1 MIGDRLLRVA
11 HHAFVILLV
20 VASAIVLT
28 AQTVVDPRYRGVHA
42 LSRSQH
48 ARH

>member
-20 VASAIVLT
+20 VASAIVLS
-28 AQTVVDPRYRGVHA
+28 AQTVVDPQYVEFTPSADHNTLA
-42 LSRSQH
+42 S
-48 ARH
+48 